1 MAATY
6 SQVPALFNLLRNQTT
21 GNLIKT
27 CMGVGILALPYT
39 AILVTLSCII
49 ELQAGF
55 VPSFLLIVIIALWVY
70 YCMHLLIQTNEAC
83 TSVLIP
89 TNEDPYKNVSRKVN
103 LGVSFERQGLGSFG
117 VFLLNF
123 SFIVTLIGVGAA
135 YQITF
140 NNMLANLPWI
150 IWKFPLGKFTWFWT
164 LIFGVLI
171 LPLVLLR
178 SMGYFP

>member
-1 MAATY
+1 
-6 SQVPALFNLLRNQTT
+6 
-21 GNLIKT
+21 
-27 CMGVGILALPYT
+27 MGVGVLALPFT
-39 AILVTLSCII
+39 ALHVTLDCLVD
-49 ELQAGF
+49 LQAGF
-55 VPSFLLIVIIALWVY
+55 VPSILLIVMIAVWVY

-89 TNEDPYKNVSRKVN
+89 SNEDPYKVVSRKVL
-103 LGVSFERQGLGSFG
+103 LGVSFEYQGLGKFG

-150 IWKFPLGKFTWFWT
+150 LWKFPWGKMTWLWT
-164 LIFGVLI
+164 LLFGVLI
-171 LPLVLLR
+171 IPLVLLR
-178 SMGYFP
+178 SMGYLCSYLLSVDPFHLLHRLVTIF